1 VYKAIEGFRRGISLL
16 FFSTIFICF
25 KSPLFC
31 PNTSGLVGKPPGYD
45 LFDKLDT
52 TRLNAHLKDLM
63 PGLTA
68 KVFRTYNASITL
80 DDILHKETEDGTL
93 LEKIAVYQR
102 ANKEVAIICNH
113 QRSVSKSHE
122 SQMTRLNEKIDDLK
136 AQRDEL
142 KVDLGKAKK
151 GKPLGNDKDGKPKKN
166 LTPEQI
172 EKKIAAI
179 ETKIDKMEMDKKI
192 KEDLKTVALGTSK
205 INYLD
210 PRITVAWCKRHEVP
224 IEKIFNKSLLAKFG
238 WAMDVDP
245 EFRF

>member
-1 VYKAIEGFRRGISLL
+1 
-16 FFSTIFICF
+16 
-25 KSPLFC
+25 
-31 PNTSGLVGKPPGYD
+31 
-45 LFDKLDT
+45 
-52 TRLNAHLKDLM
+52 
-63 PGLTA
+63 
-68 KVFRTYNASITL
+68 
-80 DDILHKETEDGTL
+80 
-93 LEKIAVYQR
+93 
-102 ANKEVAIICNH
+102 
-113 QRSVSKSHE
+113 
-122 SQMTRLNEKIDDLK
+122 MTRLNEKIDDLK

-179 ETKIDKMEMDKKI
+179 ETKIDKMDMDKKI